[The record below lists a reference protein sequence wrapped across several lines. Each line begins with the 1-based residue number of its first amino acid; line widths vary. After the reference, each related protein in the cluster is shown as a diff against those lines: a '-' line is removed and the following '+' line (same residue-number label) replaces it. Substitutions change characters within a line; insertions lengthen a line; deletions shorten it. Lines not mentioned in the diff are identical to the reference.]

1 MSVNLC
7 APISPI
13 VKIEMF
19 DGHEKIVGLVEDK
32 IQVIMCLPNIDY
44 FSSYIQNTINTFSKS
59 TECFIIT
66 ASKKESINKII
77 KKYELPTSIVSVDFK
92 KFANLFN
99 LNGTQDEIQKSLII
113 IDKNCQVAHKTI
125 L

>member
-1 MSVNLC
+1 MSINLS

-13 VKIEMF
+13 VKIKMF

-32 IQVIMCLPNIDY
+32 VQVIMCLPNINY
-44 FSSYIQNTINTFSKS
+44 FSSYIQNTIDAFSKS

-66 ASKKESINKII
+66 ASKKESINKIVE
-77 KKYELPTSIVSVDFK
+77 KYELPSSIVSLDFK
-92 KFANLFN
+92 KFANSFS

-113 IDKNCQVAHKTI
+113 IDKNCQVSHKTI